1 MKEKK
6 KIFRGIGIQIDRTRK
21 TLVRRERLVVCIGC
35 IKWTEKNKKKKTA
48 MMPSTSTISVYVSTF
63 LITESRR
70 ASGSGT
76 RRQPSLTRP
85 GLRLNPPFTPFFAL
99 FPLPRLCVCVCS
111 CACLYVCVPLSLI
124 LPSLRLLYST
134 PRRLNRSTFPPPLS
148 GSSFP
153 RTKTETNVPSTVPL
167 GNTEIAIFFPL
178 KDRTIR
184 NFLLLL
190 LFCPKVYIYIS
201 FIGETVVAKKGRLE
215 LAGR

>member
-1 MKEKK
+1 
-6 KIFRGIGIQIDRTRK
+6 
-21 TLVRRERLVVCIGC
+21 
-35 IKWTEKNKKKKTA
+35 

-99 FPLPRLCVCVCS
+99 FPLPRLCVYVCS

-134 PRRLNRSTFPPPLS
+134 PRRLNDLHSLPPLWLFFSSNENRNECPLHCSTREHWNRDIFPPERPNHPEFSSSSSFLPKSIYIYLFHRRNCGCEKGKTGTGRPVSNRPLS
-148 GSSFP
+148 SIVSILPRIRDISSP
-153 RTKTETNVPSTVPL
+153 R
-167 GNTEIAIFFPL
+167 
-178 KDRTIR
+178 
-184 NFLLLL
+184 
-190 LFCPKVYIYIS
+190 C
-201 FIGETVVAKKGRLE
+201 
-215 LAGR
+215 

>member
-1 MKEKK
+1 
-6 KIFRGIGIQIDRTRK
+6 
-21 TLVRRERLVVCIGC
+21 
-35 IKWTEKNKKKKTA
+35 

-99 FPLPRLCVCVCS
+99 FPLPRLCVYVCS

-153 RTKTETNVPSTVPL
+153 RTKTETNSLLHCSTREHW
-167 GNTEIAIFFPL
+167 NRDIFPPERPNHPEFSSSSS
-178 KDRTIR
+178 
-184 NFLLLL
+184 FL
-190 LFCPKVYIYIS
+190 PKSIYIYLFHRRNCGCEKGKTGTGRPVSNRPLSSIVSILPRIRDIS
-201 FIGETVVAKKGRLE
+201 SPRC
-215 LAGR
+215 

>member
-1 MKEKK
+1 
-6 KIFRGIGIQIDRTRK
+6 
-21 TLVRRERLVVCIGC
+21 
-35 IKWTEKNKKKKTA
+35 
-48 MMPSTSTISVYVSTF
+48 MPSTSTISVYVSTF

-134 PRRLNRSTFPPPLS
+134 PRRLNDLHSLPPSLALLFLERKPKRMSPPLFHS
-148 GSSFP
+148 GTLKSRHFSP
-153 RTKTETNVPSTVPL
+153 WKTEPS
-167 GNTEIAIFFPL
+167 GIFFFFFFFAQ
-178 KDRTIR
+178 K
-184 NFLLLL
+184 
-190 LFCPKVYIYIS
+190 YIYIYIYL
-201 FIGETVVAKKGRLE
+201 FHRRNCGCEKGKTGT
-215 LAGR
+215 GRPVSNRPLSSIVSILPRIRDISSPRC

>member
-134 PRRLNRSTFPPPLS
+134 PRRLNRSTFPPPSL
-148 GSSFP
+148 
-153 RTKTETNVPSTVPL
+153 
-167 GNTEIAIFFPL
+167 A
-178 KDRTIR
+178 
-184 NFLLLL
+184 L
-190 LFCPKVYIYIS
+190 LFLERKPKRMS
-201 FIGETVVAKKGRLE
+201 PPLFHSGTLKSRHFSP
-215 LAGR
+215 

>member
-6 KIFRGIGIQIDRTRK
+6 KIFRDIGIQIDRTRK

-99 FPLPRLCVCVCS
+99 FPLPRLCVCVCVLARAYT
-111 CACLYVCVPLSLI
+111 CACLFRLF
-124 LPSLRLLYST
+124 SLRYVFST
-134 PRRLNRSTFPPPLS
+134 LHLADLTIYIPSPPLWLFF
-148 GSSFP
+148 SSNENRNECP
-153 RTKTETNVPSTVPL
+153 LHCSTR
-167 GNTEIAIFFPL
+167 EH
-178 KDRTIR
+178 
-184 NFLLLL
+184 
-190 LFCPKVYIYIS
+190 
-201 FIGETVVAKKGRLE
+201 
-215 LAGR
+215 

>member
-1 MKEKK
+1 
-6 KIFRGIGIQIDRTRK
+6 
-21 TLVRRERLVVCIGC
+21 
-35 IKWTEKNKKKKTA
+35 
-48 MMPSTSTISVYVSTF
+48 MPSTSTISVYVSTF

-99 FPLPRLCVCVCS
+99 FPLPRLCVYVCS

-134 PRRLNRSTFPPPLS
+134 PRRLNDLHSLPPLWLFF
-148 GSSFP
+148 SSNENRNECP
-153 RTKTETNVPSTVPL
+153 LHCSTR
-167 GNTEIAIFFPL
+167 NTEIATFFPL

-184 NFLLLL
+184 NFLLLF
-190 LFCPKVYIYIS
+190 LFCAKVYIYIYIS
-201 FIGETVVAKKGRLE
+201 LSSEKLWLRKRE
-215 LAGR
+215 DWNWPAGK